1 MKFLKRISTG
11 LIITYIVV
19 FILSQIVSGC
29 FSFQMSPKEVQKA
42 FANQQYKPTEHDLD
56 VDDRTIHHV
65 SVGNNNLPVA
75 FFIHGSP
82 GSWSAFVDYFK
93 DSTLLQ
99 HVQMV
104 SVDRPGFGNSGLGNG
119 EKSLER
125 QAFYLKPIVQ
135 QYKKKGKRLILIG
148 HSLGGPLIARMAMD
162 YPELI
167 DGLVFVAPS
176 IAPELE
182 PYEWYRP
189 LGDFFVFKYL
199 LPNWLR
205 ASNREILYLK
215 PELERMLPHWK
226 TIRQPSIVIQGSKD
240 VLVHPANADFAKKML
255 VNAQSVELAIEPE
268 MNHFVPWS
276 HPHLIKSA
284 ILKMVQP

>member
-1 MKFLKRISTG
+1 MKSLKRISTG
-11 LIITYIVV
+11 LIITYLVV

-42 FANQQYKPTEHDLD
+42 FADLPYKPTEHDLD

-65 SVGNNNLPVA
+65 CIGNKALPVA
-75 FFIHGSP
+75 FFVHGSP
-82 GSWSAFVDYFK
+82 GSWSAFVDFFK
-93 DSTLLQ
+93 DSTLLK

-125 QAFYLKPIVQ
+125 QAFYLRPLVQ
-135 QYKKKGKRLILIG
+135 QYKKKDQKLILIG

-176 IAPELE
+176 IAPNLE
-182 PYEWYRP
+182 PNEWYRP

-199 LPNWLR
+199 LPDWLR

-215 PELERMLPHWK
+215 PDLEKMLPLWK
-226 TIRQPSIVIQGSKD
+226 TIRQPCIVIQGGKD

-255 VNAQSVELAIEPE
+255 VNAQSLQLVIEPE

-276 HPHLIKSA
+276 NPDLIQTA
-284 ILKMVQP
+284 ILKMVRH